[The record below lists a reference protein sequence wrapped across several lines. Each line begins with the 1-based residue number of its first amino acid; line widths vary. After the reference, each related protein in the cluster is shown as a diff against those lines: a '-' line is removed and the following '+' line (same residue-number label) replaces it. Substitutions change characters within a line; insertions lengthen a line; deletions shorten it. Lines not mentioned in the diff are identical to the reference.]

1 MKNLSQDAKDFL
13 IGATMFIVSV
23 SVVFLIASTLFNK

>member
-13 IGATMFIVSV
+13 IGATMFIVAI
-23 SVVFLIASTLFNK
+23 SVVFFMTSTFF